1 MDPVGLAYPSQI
13 EGEITRRI
21 AELVR
26 VVDLEKATVR
36 TLQRELELRLGRDL
50 SDHRGFIRTQVRVGA
65 TSCALVDGGNA
76 KRGFQ
81 LSSSSELER
90 QSIACTEKGIAKRA
104 RITGSE
110 AKIWFFNARVARDD
124 APMKRKLTIFDCT

>member
-65 TSCALVDGGNA
+65 TSCALVDDGNA

-90 QSIACTEKGIAKRA
+90 RSTACTEKGIAKRA
-104 RITGSE
+104 RITSE
-110 AKIWFFNARVARDD
+110 AKIWFFNARVALDD
-124 APMKRKLTIFDCT
+124 APMKRKLTVFDFT